1 MAFYKCISNDI
12 FCQKIEIIYSV
23 EETRE
28 LMYKI
33 TSNFKVHLYNI
44 FWQYSELRYL
54 TCNLDNNG
62 AILSVHFSGNYKNKQ
77 QSKIQYT
84 YFGHEVFSFLKA
96 GSCVKGNCQMKIY
109 GQPRIKTLV
118 YLVIL
123 LLLLLLLP
131 LYCINYGQAH
141 HFKAPHDG
149 IGGSAKSIK
158 CIPM

>member
-1 MAFYKCISNDI
+1 MFISLA
-12 FCQKIEIIYSV
+12 IIK
-23 EETRE
+23 T
-28 LMYKI
+28 
-33 TSNFKVHLYNI
+33 NNKVKYNI
-44 FWQYSELRYL
+44 F
-54 TCNLDNNG
+54 
-62 AILSVHFSGNYKNKQ
+62 ILV
-77 QSKIQYT
+77 I
-84 YFGHEVFSFLKA
+84 EVFSLLKA
-96 GSCVKGNCQMKIY
+96 GSCLKGNCQMKIC

>member
-77 QSKIQYT
+77 QSEIQYI
-84 YFGHEVFSFLKA
+84 YFGHWSVFFVESWILLK
-96 GSCVKGNCQMKIY
+96 GKLSDENMRSTKDKDTGLSCH
-109 GQPRIKTLV
+109 
-118 YLVIL
+118 LVITVVITTII
-123 LLLLLLLP
+123 
-131 LYCINYGQAH
+131 LYQLWSSSPFQSSPWWDWG
-141 HFKAPHDG
+141 F
-149 IGGSAKSIK
+149 S
-158 CIPM
+158 